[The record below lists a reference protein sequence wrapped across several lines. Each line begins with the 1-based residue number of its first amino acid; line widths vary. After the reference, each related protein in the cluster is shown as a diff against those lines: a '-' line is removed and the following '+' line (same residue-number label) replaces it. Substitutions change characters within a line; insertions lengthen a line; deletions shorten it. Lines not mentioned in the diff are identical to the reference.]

1 MLKNLVIE
9 NYALIR
15 ELNISFGEGLTIIT
29 GETGAG
35 KSIML
40 GALGLIL
47 GKRADTSVLYDKGKK
62 CIVEGLFDISRYNLQ
77 PFFEENDLDYDKQVI
92 IRREIAVSGKSR
104 AFVNDIPVT
113 LEVLTELSD
122 QLIDIHSQHQ
132 HLNLNDYGF
141 QLKVVDSYAGTLDL
155 RAKYQTEYES
165 FKALQRQLD
174 QLKEEAE
181 KSRADLDYFTFQA
194 NQLREAS
201 LSDGEQEEP

>member
-62 CIVEGLFDISRYNLQ
+62 CIVEGLFDINRYNLQ
-77 PFFEENDLDYDKQVI
+77 AVFLEMTSIMISQVI

-113 LEVLTELSD
+113 LEVLTGLRD

-132 HLNLNDYGF
+132 HLSLNDRDF
-141 QLKVVDSYAGTLDL
+141 
-155 RAKYQTEYES
+155 
-165 FKALQRQLD
+165 
-174 QLKEEAE
+174 
-181 KSRADLDYFTFQA
+181 
-194 NQLREAS
+194 N
-201 LSDGEQEEP
+201 